1 MCRRWERSFQKMQS
15 AVLSDKF
22 RNEISWN
29 GYGSDIMK
37 SGLQKYIRRGMTEKA
52 LYCAG
57 ELDLFKEAPKRGEV
71 IRTNF
76 LHRLMVIYLEDVEN
90 LAIFDT
96 IDRLMRTILLERD
109 KPDRSKENEEVWIS
123 EVVHHLSVSTKARVC
138 SHIRAVFNP
147 KYHVEEL
154 TSVYPS
160 LQPLWKEIKMN
171 NLAADGKD
179 DLDFKCTMFKKYLK
193 ERHLLSIYYAF
204 QIDQSDEKLSEKCFK
219 STKPVWFIFQ
229 ELCTPFN
236 RAFIQKFMDW
246 YKDHIG
252 GMKEGFMCW
261 LVPLLSELS
270 ILPRGELVREEEEEE
285 KYDGWEVNRNGVR
298 IDIDDFVVD
307 RHTRRGHKKS
317 LVEFASK
324 GAFVENEAA
333 WVNPLW
339 KKFYEDGKR
348 WEEKQPILG
357 EFGAPKKKKVR
368 PTLVTPLSVVSE
380 MAEYSFVVRTQLT
393 TSNSKM
399 DVYFAKNREGK
410 LVVVKG
416 PYKDRMEID
425 ILERNTSWKIQNDI
439 PYLPFEV
446 KQMIPDRWKEGTP
459 LGARNKIN
467 RDAPA
472 WFIIFDSVIKEE
484 LLRTKMHSSKLWTE
498 TEVVDWDLIPLHF
511 DYKNTYT
518 DEEITDYIHAL
529 LFRYVRGI
537 SDLADRN
544 FLCFNGHIVSID
556 EDIEDRHVHLYGE
569 MRKNKA
575 KFIYDWIETK
585 YDLLSVMEWRG
596 NTDKEMDRLKQIQ
609 TKESCLN
616 LFMN

>member
-1 MCRRWERSFQKMQS
+1 MQS

-57 ELDLFKEAPKRGEV
+57 ELDLFKEATNRGEV

-90 LAIFDT
+90 LAIFDA
-96 IDRLMRTILLERD
+96 IDRLMRLILLERG
-109 KPDRSKENEEVWIS
+109 KPNRSKENEEMLIS
-123 EVVHHLSVSTKARVC
+123 EVVHHLSLSTKARVC

-147 KYHVEEL
+147 KYQVEEL

-160 LQPLWKEIKMN
+160 LQPLWKEIETN
-171 NLAADGKD
+171 RIGSSTASLTFN
-179 DLDFKCTMFKKYLK
+179 CTMFKKYLK
-193 ERHLLSIYYAF
+193 EKHILSVYYAF
-204 QIDQSDEKLSEKCFK
+204 QIDQSEEKLPEKCFK

-236 RAFIQKFMDW
+236 LVFIQKFMDW

-261 LVPLLSELS
+261 LVPLLTELS
-270 ILPRGELVREEEEEE
+270 VLLRADSIELKEE
-285 KYDGWEVNRNGVR
+285 KYDGWDANRNGMH

-317 LVEFASK
+317 LVEFASN
-324 GAFVENEAA
+324 GAFVENEAT

-348 WEEKQPILG
+348 WEEKQTIVG
-357 EFGAPKKKKVR
+357 EIRLPKKKKVR
-368 PTLVTPLSVVSE
+368 PTLVTPVSVVSE
-380 MAEYSFVVRTQLT
+380 IAEYSFIVRTQLT

-399 DVYFAKNREGK
+399 DVYFAKDRDEK

-416 PYKDRMEID
+416 PYKNRMEID
-425 ILERNTSWKIQNDI
+425 ILERNTSWKIKNGI

-446 KQMIPDRWKEGTP
+446 RQMIPDRWKEGTP
-459 LGARNKIN
+459 LGARNKID
-467 RDAPA
+467 RTQPA
-472 WFIIFDSVIKEE
+472 WFIVFDSVIKEE
-484 LLRTKMHSSKLWTE
+484 QLHKKFHSSKLWTE
-498 TEVVDWDLIPLHF
+498 TEIVDWEKIPLHF
-511 DYKNTYT
+511 DYKTNMYS
-518 DEEITDYIHAL
+518 DQEIVDYVHAL
-529 LFRYVRGI
+529 LFRYIRGI

-544 FLCFNGHIVSID
+544 FLCFNQHIISID
-556 EDIEDRHVHLYGE
+556 EDIENHHLNLYGE
-569 MRKNKA
+569 LRKNKA
-575 KFIYDWIETK
+575 KYIYDWLDQK
-585 YDLLSVMEWRG
+585 YHLLSVKKWKG
-596 NTDKEMDRLKQIQ
+596 TTDKELECLKQIQ
-609 TKESCLN
+609 TKENCLN
-616 LFMN
+616 LFQFN

>member
-1 MCRRWERSFQKMQS
+1 MIMLSQKMQS
-15 AVLSDKF
+15 SVLSDKF

-29 GYGSDIMK
+29 GYGSDILK

-76 LHRLMVIYLEDVEN
+76 LHRLMIIYLEDVEN

-96 IDRLMRTILLERD
+96 IDRLMRLILHERD
-109 KPDRSKENEEVWIS
+109 KSDRSKENEEAWIS
-123 EVVHHLSVSTKARVC
+123 EVVQHLSLSTKARMC

-147 KYHVEEL
+147 KYQVDEL
-154 TSVYPS
+154 TTTYPS
-160 LQPLWKEIKMN
+160 LQPLWKEIEMN
-171 NLAADGKD
+171 KISSTNLEFNCK
-179 DLDFKCTMFKKYLK
+179 MFKKYLK

-204 QIDQSDEKLSEKCFK
+204 QIDLSDEKLPEKCFK

-236 RAFIQKFMDW
+236 KTFIQKFMDW

-270 ILPRGELVREEEEEE
+270 LLPQQGSAGNEEE
-285 KYDGWEVNRNGVR
+285 KYNGWDTNRNGVL

-307 RHTRRGHKKS
+307 RHTRKGHAKS
-317 LVEFASK
+317 LVEFASN
-324 GAFVENEAA
+324 GAFVENEAE

-348 WEEKQPILG
+348 WEEKQPIIG
-357 EFGAPKKKKVR
+357 EIRAPKKKKVR
-368 PTLVTPLSVVSE
+368 PTLVTPLCVVSE
-380 MAEYSFVVRTQLT
+380 MTEYSFIVRTQLT
-393 TSNSKM
+393 TSNTKM
-399 DVYFAKNREGK
+399 DVYFAKDCEGK

-416 PYKDRMEID
+416 PYKDRVEID
-425 ILERNTSWKIQNDI
+425 ILERNTSWKIKNGI
-439 PYLPFEV
+439 PYLPFQIR
-446 KQMIPDRWKEGTP
+446 QMLPDRWNEGTP

-467 RDAPA
+467 RNELS
-472 WFIIFDSVIKEE
+472 WFIVFDSVIKEE
-484 LLRTKMHSSKLWTE
+484 QLRTKMHSSKLWTE

-511 DYKNTYT
+511 DYKTNKYS
-518 DEEITDYIHAL
+518 DEEIADYVHAL

-556 EDIEDRHVHLYGE
+556 EDIENHHVNLYGE
-569 MRKNKA
+569 LRKNKA
-575 KFIYDWIETK
+575 KFIYDWIETNYEK
-585 YDLLSVMEWRG
+585 LELSKWQG
-596 NTDKEMDRLKQIQ
+596 NTDREMECLKQIQ
-609 TKESCLN
+609 TKETCLK
-616 LFMN
+616 LFME